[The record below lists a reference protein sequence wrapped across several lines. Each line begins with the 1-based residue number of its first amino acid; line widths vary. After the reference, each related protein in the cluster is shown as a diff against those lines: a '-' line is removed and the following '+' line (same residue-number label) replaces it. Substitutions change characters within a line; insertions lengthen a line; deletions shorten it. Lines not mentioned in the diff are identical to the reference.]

1 MLICVC
7 LRILASSRI
16 PRYDLGRQTPHFL
29 GGSVTRTPDKACHA
43 VRALGADG
51 GHAAWA
57 GLTSHGLRQAKAVQS
72 CGWAE
77 AGRRALCASA
87 ALGFRP
93 CGHFKI
99 EKNHFLFSF
108 KFKL

>member
-1 MLICVC
+1 
-7 LRILASSRI
+7 
-16 PRYDLGRQTPHFL
+16 
-29 GGSVTRTPDKACHA
+29 

-72 CGWAE
+72 CGRAE
-77 AGRRALCASA
+77 AGHRALCASA
-87 ALGFRP
+87 ALWFRP

-99 EKNHFLFSF
+99 EKKSFSIF
-108 KFKL
+108 IQIQTLKIYI